1 MLEEQQLLLQ
11 RLLVQV
17 LSGPCWDVLTSVTA
31 LQQDGQ
37 PDVMAVAHQA
47 LTGAEHRDALL
58 HASRPSHHTT
68 KASAVV
74 SRSGSNCQ
82 DSCPVSYLPQGA
94 L

>member
-1 MLEEQQLLLQ
+1 MLVEQQLLLQ

-31 LQQDGQ
+31 LQQD
-37 PDVMAVAHQA
+37 VMAVAHQA

-58 HASRPSHHTT
+58 HVSRPSHHTT